1 MRDRHEARGIVLCLD
16 PLKERAQDPVN
27 GLGLHALQVRPD
39 RLPVVLAEVISR
51 MEPSRRR
58 AGKRTILCLRL
69 QHQVFDSHRGYSFAW
84 APEVFPVS
92 RSVRASMVT
101 DR

>member
-51 MEPSRRR
+51 MEPSGGR
-58 AGKRTILCLRL
+58 ACGWL
-69 QHQVFDSHRGYSFAW
+69 
-84 APEVFPVS
+84 VS
-92 RSVRASMVT
+92 LGDPPGVYH
-101 DR
+101 